1 MTIYLDNAATTKVR
15 DEVLAEMTDVLSNDY
30 GNPSSLHR
38 MGLIVEKRIE
48 AARKN
53 VASLINCSDNEIL
66 FTSGG
71 TESNNLAIHSHVSK
85 LNKSHNIVTTA
96 IEHPSVYN
104 VYKEYENR
112 GYDVRYIDTD
122 KQGLIDFESLKK
134 LVDKN
139 TGLISIMYV
148 SNEIGIVQKLDEIIK
163 YVKEINSSIKIHI
176 DAIQALGKLPINM
189 KKLNVD
195 TMSFSA
201 HKVHGPKGTG
211 ALYVNSKANLEAMMY
226 GGFQEKGIRP
236 GTENTSGIIGFGKAC
251 ELLKQDFNE
260 EVNKFKSLKLAYA
273 EKLKEMIEDISINS
287 SFDENGAAHILN
299 VSFKTVKAEVLVHYL
314 ENYGIYVS
322 TGAACSS
329 KKDVENR
336 TLSAIKLDNDLIEGT
351 IRLSFGYFNSNDEID
366 YAVDKIK
373 ECVEDIRKITKMRK

>member
-1 MTIYLDNAATTKVR
+1 MTIYLDNAATTRVH
-15 DEVLAEMTDVLSNDY
+15 DEVLAEMTDILSNEY

-38 MGLIVEKRIE
+38 MGLNVEKKIE

-53 VASLINCSDNEIL
+53 LASLINCSDNEIL

-85 LNKSHNIVTTA
+85 LNKNHNIVTTA

-104 VYKEYENR
+104 VYKYYEKK

-122 KQGLIDFESLKK
+122 KYGLIDFDSFKK

-148 SNEIGIVQKLDEIIK
+148 SNEIGIIQKLDEIIL
-163 YVKEINSSIKIHI
+163 YIKEINPSAKIHI
-176 DAIQALGKLPINM
+176 DSIQALGKIPLNM
-189 KKLNVD
+189 KKLNID

-211 ALYVNSKANLEAMMY
+211 ALYINSKTNLEAMMY

-251 ELLKQDFNE
+251 ELLKEDFNE
-260 EVNKFKSLKLAYA
+260 EVNKFKLLKMAYA
-273 EKLKEMIEDISINS
+273 DKLKERIEDISINS
-287 SFDENGAAHILN
+287 IFDENGAAHILN

-336 TLSAIKLDNDLIEGT
+336 TLSAIKLDDGFIEGT
-351 IRLSFGYFNSNDEID
+351 IRLSFGYFNNIDEID
-366 YAVDKIK
+366 YTVDKIK